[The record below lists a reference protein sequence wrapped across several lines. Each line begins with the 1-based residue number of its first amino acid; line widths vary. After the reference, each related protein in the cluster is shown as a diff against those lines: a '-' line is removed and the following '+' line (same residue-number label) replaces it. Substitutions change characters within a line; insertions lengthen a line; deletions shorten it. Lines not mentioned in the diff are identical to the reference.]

1 MKKKKKKKRLGSDDD
16 DDDVSVTIVTPKKR
30 RVSQELRAEMSPPP
44 TVLLSGSH
52 KKNRSRGRRTKQDVM
67 FAECGDS
74 PESSSPPLDDRLLRM
89 FEFRGWTL
97 QSRYKLESLAGK
109 GSYGSVAI
117 CRDKDRSREKVAVKM
132 IRNVFSSVAGA
143 ERVLRELRILRHLR
157 GHPNIVEVFEVAEPE
172 DRNSFRDLYVVFE
185 AMDFDMSRLLDDR
198 KQWITPDHTR
208 YFLHQLLVGTSYM
221 HSANIVHRDLKPAN
235 VLLRTDCTLKICDFG
250 LARVI
255 SPKAEE
261 SITPSS
267 PMTLQMGNISSPGSS
282 TDSSLS
288 PSMMPRPVRSFWKRA
303 IDLNATIIKNNNN
316 NRYDDSTRHML

>member
-1 MKKKKKKKRLGSDDD
+1 MKKKKKREVESDFHLKGDEV
-16 DDDVSVTIVTPKKR
+16 DVTSSHVTPKKR
-30 RVSQELRAEMSPPP
+30 RRSVSQELREEMSPPS

-52 KKNRSRGRRTKQDVM
+52 KKNRTKRRTKQDVT

-74 PESSSPPLDDRLLRM
+74 PGSSSPPLDERLLRM
-89 FEFRGWTL
+89 FEFRGWNL
-97 QSRYKLESLAGK
+97 QSRYKLETLAGK

-117 CRDKDRSREKVAVKM
+117 CRDKERSGEKVAVKM
-132 IRNVFSSVAGA
+132 IRNVFNSVVGA

-172 DRNSFRDLYVVFE
+172 DRNSFKDLYVVFE

-235 VLLRTDCTLKICDFG
+235 VLLKTDCTLKICDFG

-261 SITPSS
+261 SVAPSS
-267 PMTLQMGNISSPGSS
+267 PMTPQMGNVSSPGSS

-288 PSMMPRPVRSFWKRA
+288 PSMMPRPVCSSFFDRSHH
-303 IDLNATIIKNNNN
+303 II
-316 NRYDDSTRHML
+316 THV